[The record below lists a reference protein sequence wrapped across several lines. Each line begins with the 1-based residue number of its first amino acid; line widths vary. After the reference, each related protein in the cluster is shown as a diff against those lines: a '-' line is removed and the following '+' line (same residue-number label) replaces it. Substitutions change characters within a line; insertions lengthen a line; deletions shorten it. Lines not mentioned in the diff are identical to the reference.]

1 MQIFAE
7 NEKSEVKICKADHDI
22 LTGIIRVAL
31 LPKVINSNMFLIY
44 NNFRST

>member
-7 NEKSEVKICKADHDI
+7 NEKNEVKICKAEHDI
-22 LTGIIRVAL
+22 LTSIIRVAL
-31 LPKVINSNMFLIY
+31 LPKVINSNMFLTY